1 MKSLEKQYIE
11 DTITSEELESLRYQ
25 VDNQTDEELFKDL
38 QAQWMDDDNA
48 GTADADAVRMIKKRV
63 DIRLGRERSILR
75 STFMRISLLS
85 AAALIPFLIV
95 TTVLLYRQNK
105 DLSANVVTFT
115 TGRGE
120 KPLPFFLTALR

>member
-1 MKSLEKQYIE
+1 MKSLEKQYIK

-63 DIRLGRERSILR
+63 DIRLGR
-75 STFMRISLLS
+75 S
-85 AAALIPFLIV
+85 A
-95 TTVLLYRQNK
+95 
-105 DLSANVVTFT
+105 
-115 TGRGE
+115 
-120 KPLPFFLTALR
+120 PFFVPLLCGYPYSQQLLLFLS